1 MARVFLDLDG
11 TLTDPFDGF
20 TRSIAHALGALGKP
34 VPDPA
39 DLGWAI
45 GPSLWETFDRMGLT
59 KAEADEGVRH
69 YRARYTETG
78 LFENTPYPGI
88 TQALDRIAGE
98 GHRMFLATAKPM
110 AYAGRITEH
119 FGLSDYM
126 EDQFGSE
133 LDGTRADKPD
143 LVRYAVERTGTGAS
157 VMVGDRRH
165 DAEGARAVDIPFVG
179 VLWGYGGAEEL
190 RAAGARV
197 LAETPAEL
205 PEAITRA
212 LALDHPLW

>member
-11 TLTDPFDGF
+11 TLTDPFEGF
-20 TRSIAHALGALGKP
+20 TRSVAYALERLGRP

-45 GPSLWETFDRMGLT
+45 GPSLWESFDRMGLT
-59 KAEADEGVRH
+59 KAEADEGVRL
-69 YRARYTETG
+69 YRERYTDTG

-88 TQALDRIAGE
+88 VDALERIAAN

-110 AYAGRITEH
+110 AYAGRITAH
-119 FGLSDYM
+119 FGLAGFM

-133 LDGTRADKPD
+133 LDGTNADKPD
-143 LVRYAVERTGTGAS
+143 LVRHAVAQTGTGPA

-165 DAEGARAVDIPFVG
+165 DAAGARAVDIPFVG
-179 VLWGYGGAEEL
+179 VLWGYGSEDEL
-190 RAAGARV
+190 RTAGAHIR
-197 LAETPAEL
+197 ATSPAEL
-205 PEAITRA
+205 PGAIDRA
-212 LALDHPLW
+212 LALTPPLW